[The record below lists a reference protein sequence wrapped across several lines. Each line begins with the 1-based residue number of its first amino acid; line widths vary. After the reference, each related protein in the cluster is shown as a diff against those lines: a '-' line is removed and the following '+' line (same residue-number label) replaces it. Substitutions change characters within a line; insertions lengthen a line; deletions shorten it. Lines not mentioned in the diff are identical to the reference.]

1 MSPYQTSIRPLLP
14 ERNTPHFAVTASSC
28 HRFLA
33 VLTFVNNYSHGWSTG
48 RVKHHQKSLTN
59 TWEFTSNC
67 NHCHWTRLM
76 HQCDKTRSS
85 IPLAYEER
93 PPWWC
98 GAEGGLGHMWPT
110 GWTCLSYPAGHKEM
124 EIKHLIPSR
133 PLTPLIFP
141 KTSRRGGQKP
151 IFGGG
156 DRQKTSAA
164 PPGTASCRMTGIQ
177 AWEQGWCLCQS
188 RVVRPHLLSLVPL
201 WTPSVPSANPACAAV
216 SSHQRGTEASLLN
229 INANFTSVV

>member
-1 MSPYQTSIRPLLP
+1 
-14 ERNTPHFAVTASSC
+14 
-28 HRFLA
+28 
-33 VLTFVNNYSHGWSTG
+33 
-48 RVKHHQKSLTN
+48 
-59 TWEFTSNC
+59 
-67 NHCHWTRLM
+67 
-76 HQCDKTRSS
+76 
-85 IPLAYEER
+85 
-93 PPWWC
+93 
-98 GAEGGLGHMWPT
+98 
-110 GWTCLSYPAGHKEM
+110 M

-216 SSHQRGTEASLLN
+216 SSHQRGLSSEYQCEFHKRGLN
-229 INANFTSVV
+229 IAACFPGRPCSSILAAAKAAPYAQRSQPFPKDRQGVVILHLACMPFQMKGLLGRKAGRTGCS